1 MIDFTINDIV
11 RISGG
16 ELHGAAE
23 GGTPVAGAVIDS
35 RAAGEGIMFCAL
47 KGERVDGHDYIA
59 SALAQGAACA
69 LASRAPAGVS
79 GPVIVVPDVQ
89 RAMAVLARET
99 RERFPGP
106 VVGVVGSSGKT
117 TTKEMCAAVLS
128 EKYKTLRTE
137 GNLNNELGVPLT
149 LFRLDKSTEAAVVEL
164 GISDFG
170 EMTRLGKMARPD
182 IAVYTLIGRS
192 HLNALHDLDG
202 VLRAK
207 TELLDEMRPDALI
220 IVNGDDGR
228 LAALRPRQ
236 RTLSYGLG
244 ERCEVRALDVK
255 WEGGVRFT
263 VARGERRF
271 EVKIPAFGRHLV
283 YSALAAAASG
293 MELGLS
299 DAEIAAGLANYAPVG
314 RRARVIEAGGVTV
327 VDDCY
332 NSNPDSCE
340 MAVESAAG
348 LGGRL
353 VCVLGDMLNLGPD
366 SDKMHKEVGDA
377 ARRHGALLL
386 TCGESSRSMG
396 GEHYESREALISALK
411 ERVRPG
417 DTVLIK
423 ASNAMRF
430 DEVTEALLE
439 HLHK

>member
-89 RAMAVLARET
+89 RAMAALARET
-99 RERFPGP
+99 RERFAGP

-283 YSALAAAASG
+283 YSALAAAAVG

-299 DAEIAAGLANYAPVG
+299 DAEIASGLANYAPVG

-396 GEHYESREALISALK
+396 GEHFESREALISAVK

-439 HLHK
+439 YLHK

>member
-11 RISGG
+11 RITGG
-16 ELHGAAE
+16 VLHGEAD
-23 GGTPVAGAVIDS
+23 GGAPVTGAVIDS

-220 IVNGDDGR
+220 IVNGDDER

-236 RTLSYGLG
+236 RMLSYGLG

-283 YSALAAAASG
+283 YSALAAAAVG

-299 DAEIAAGLANYAPVG
+299 DAEIISGLANYAPVG

-396 GEHYESREALISALK
+396 GEHFVSREALISAVK

-439 HLHK
+439 YLHK

>member
-1 MIDFTINDIV
+1 MINFTINDIV
-11 RISGG
+11 RITGG
-16 ELHGAAE
+16 VLHGEAD
-23 GGTPVAGAVIDS
+23 GGAPVAGAVIDS
-35 RAAGEGIMFCAL
+35 RAAAEGIMFCAL

-59 SALAQGAACA
+59 SALTQGAACA
-69 LASRAPAGVS
+69 LASRAPEGVP

-89 RAMAVLARET
+89 RAMAALARET

-220 IVNGDDGR
+220 IVNGDDER

-236 RTLSYGLG
+236 RMLSYGLG

-299 DAEIAAGLANYAPVG
+299 DAEIASGLANYVPVG

-340 MAVESAAG
+340 MAVDSAAG

-366 SDKMHKEVGDA
+366 SDKMHKEVGDT

-439 HLHK
+439 YLHK

>member
-1 MIDFTINDIV
+1 
-11 RISGG
+11 
-16 ELHGAAE
+16 
-23 GGTPVAGAVIDS
+23 
-35 RAAGEGIMFCAL
+35 MFCAL

-99 RERFPGP
+99 RERFAGP

-283 YSALAAAASG
+283 YSALAAAAVG

-299 DAEIAAGLANYAPVG
+299 DAEIASGLANYAPVG

-396 GEHYESREALISALK
+396 GEHFESREALISAVK

-439 HLHK
+439 YLHK

>member
-11 RISGG
+11 RITGG
-16 ELHGAAE
+16 ELHGEAE
-23 GGTPVAGAVIDS
+23 GGAPVAGAVIDS

-99 RERFPGP
+99 RERFAGP

-283 YSALAAAASG
+283 YSALAAAAVG

-299 DAEIAAGLANYAPVG
+299 DAEIASGLANYAPVG

-396 GEHYESREALISALK
+396 GEHFESREALISAVK

-439 HLHK
+439 YLHK

>member
-1 MIDFTINDIV
+1 MINFTINDIV
-11 RISGG
+11 RITGG
-16 ELHGAAE
+16 VLHGEAD
-23 GGTPVAGAVIDS
+23 GGAPVTGAVIDS

-89 RAMAVLARET
+89 RAMAALARET
-99 RERFPGP
+99 RERFAGP

-283 YSALAAAASG
+283 YSALAAAAVG

-299 DAEIAAGLANYAPVG
+299 DAEIASGLANYAPVG

-396 GEHYESREALISALK
+396 GEHFESREALISAVK

-439 HLHK
+439 YLHK

>member
-89 RAMAVLARET
+89 RAMAALARET
-99 RERFPGP
+99 RERFAGP

-220 IVNGDDGR
+220 IVNGNDGR

-236 RTLSYGLG
+236 RTISYGLG

-283 YSALAAAASG
+283 YSALAAAAVG

-299 DAEIAAGLANYAPVG
+299 DAEIASGLANYAPVG

-396 GEHYESREALISALK
+396 GEHFESREALISAVK

-439 HLHK
+439 YLHK

>member
-1 MIDFTINDIV
+1 MINFTINDIV
-11 RISGG
+11 RITGG
-16 ELHGAAE
+16 VLHGEAD
-23 GGTPVAGAVIDS
+23 GGAPVTGAVIDS

-59 SALAQGAACA
+59 SALAQGASCA
-69 LASRAPAGVS
+69 LASRAPEGVP

-89 RAMAVLARET
+89 RAMAALARET
-99 RERFPGP
+99 RERFAGP

-283 YSALAAAASG
+283 YSALAAAAVG

-299 DAEIAAGLANYAPVG
+299 DAEIASGLANYAPVG

-366 SDKMHKEVGDA
+366 SDKMHKEVGDT

-396 GEHYESREALISALK
+396 GEHYESREALISAVK

-439 HLHK
+439 YLHK

>member
-1 MIDFTINDIV
+1 MINFTINDIV
-11 RISGG
+11 RITGG
-16 ELHGAAE
+16 VLHGEAD
-23 GGTPVAGAVIDS
+23 GGAPVTGAVIDS

-59 SALAQGAACA
+59 SALAQGASCA
-69 LASRAPAGVS
+69 LASRAPEGVP

-283 YSALAAAASG
+283 YSALAAAAVG

-299 DAEIAAGLANYAPVG
+299 DAEIASGLANYAPVG

-396 GEHYESREALISALK
+396 GEQFESREALISAAK

-439 HLHK
+439 YLHK

>member
-1 MIDFTINDIV
+1 MINFTINDIV
-11 RISGG
+11 RITGG
-16 ELHGAAE
+16 VLHGEAD
-23 GGTPVAGAVIDS
+23 GGAPVTGAVIDS

-59 SALAQGAACA
+59 SAFAQGASCA
-69 LASRAPAGVS
+69 LASRAPEGVP

-170 EMTRLGKMARPD
+170 EMTRLGKMAQPD

-299 DAEIAAGLANYAPVG
+299 DAEIAAGLANYVPVG

-366 SDKMHKEVGDA
+366 SDKMHKEVGDT

-439 HLHK
+439 YLHK

>member
-1 MIDFTINDIV
+1 MINFTINDIV
-11 RISGG
+11 RITGG
-16 ELHGAAE
+16 VLHGEAD
-23 GGTPVAGAVIDS
+23 GGAPVAGAVIDS
-35 RAAGEGIMFCAL
+35 RAAAEGIMFCAL

-59 SALAQGAACA
+59 SALTQGAACA
-69 LASRAPAGVS
+69 LASRAPEGVP

-283 YSALAAAASG
+283 YSALAAAAVG

-299 DAEIAAGLANYAPVG
+299 DAEIASGLANYAPVG

-396 GEHYESREALISALK
+396 GEHFVSREALISAVK

-439 HLHK
+439 YLHK

>member
-23 GGTPVAGAVIDS
+23 GGAPVTGAVIDS

-89 RAMAVLARET
+89 RAMAALARET
-99 RERFPGP
+99 RERFAGP

-283 YSALAAAASG
+283 YSALAAAAVG

-299 DAEIAAGLANYAPVG
+299 DAEIASGLANYAPVG

-396 GEHYESREALISALK
+396 GEHFESREALISAVK

-439 HLHK
+439 YLHK

>member
-89 RAMAVLARET
+89 RAMAALARET
-99 RERFPGP
+99 RERFAGP
-106 VVGVVGSSGKT
+106 VVGIVGSSGKT

-283 YSALAAAASG
+283 YSALAAAAVG

-299 DAEIAAGLANYAPVG
+299 DAEIASGLANYAPVG

-396 GEHYESREALISALK
+396 GEHFESREALISAVK

-439 HLHK
+439 YLHK